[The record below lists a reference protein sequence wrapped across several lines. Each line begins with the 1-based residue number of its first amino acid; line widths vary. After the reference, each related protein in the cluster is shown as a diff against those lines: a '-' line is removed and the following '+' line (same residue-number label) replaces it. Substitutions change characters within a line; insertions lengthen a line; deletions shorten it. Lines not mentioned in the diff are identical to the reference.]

1 VHSLSGV
8 VDNIVQD
15 EAQAFSQMR
24 RFLSFLPSSA
34 SQLPPRTNVED
45 PPDRCDEA
53 LLTVV
58 PEDRRTSFDM
68 GDVVRAVVDTGSFF
82 EIGATYGP
90 SIRVGLARIA
100 GQSIGVVANDCRYVA
115 GAMTAEGA
123 QKLTRMVRLCEQFHL
138 PVVNFVDEPGFMIGP
153 EAERTGTIRYG
164 MDAVLSAARATV
176 PWAAVQVHKSFG
188 VAAAAHYGPQAY
200 VLSWPSA
207 ETGALPVEGGV
218 AVAFGRQI
226 AKSGNP
232 EKARRELEEKLAS
245 ARSPFPAAESFA
257 VHELID
263 PRNTRPMLCEWVEWI
278 AGRLEERVAGRTPDN

>member
-1 VHSLSGV
+1 
-8 VDNIVQD
+8 
-15 EAQAFSQMR
+15 
-24 RFLSFLPSSA
+24 
-34 SQLPPRTNVED
+34 
-45 PPDRCDEA
+45 
-53 LLTVV
+53 
-58 PEDRRTSFDM
+58 
-68 GDVVRAVVDTGSFF
+68 
-82 EIGATYGP
+82 
-90 SIRVGLARIA
+90 
-100 GQSIGVVANDCRYVA
+100 
-115 GAMTAEGA
+115 
-123 QKLTRMVRLCEQFHL
+123 
-138 PVVNFVDEPGFMIGP
+138 
-153 EAERTGTIRYG
+153 
-164 MDAVLSAARATV
+164 
-176 PWAAVQVHKSFG
+176 VHKSFG